1 MGKIKIVALVVDEH
15 KIIKPLEKINEFVIE
30 FVNPDNFTFNE
41 FNSDI
46 ILTVSDWRANIA
58 SILIEAKK
66 RNIPT
71 LMFQDGTL
79 DWIIQ
84 YQGDKYG
91 GSGGPTHFHPILT
104 DKIATIGHQSAR
116 LISSWNEA
124 SKVEVVGF
132 PIIQS
137 IIDEI
142 DFEKKEKLI
151 IKDKVKVLVTSTRQ
165 GWFCEEQKLSF
176 IEALHDLNNYFSAN
190 NKYEVVW
197 RLSRNLSDIVG
208 VENTLKDKESY
219 ELKDIIVDSD
229 IVVSAQSTVVV
240 EAMLQNKPVAIIDYL
255 NSPQFYST
263 SWFITNKK
271 QISSTIESMLRRE
284 ANRMSYQDYLLN
296 DILQLEKNSIELSAE
311 LIKKIVEFKR
321 QYPTKNLP
329 ENMLGFNSPF
339 NNIKRKYELN
349 DIYPK
354 IKEFDKLSNE
364 ELIFKISRYKR
375 ENELLRNELKE
386 KSIFKLVVKA
396 INKIRKK

>member
-15 KIIKPLEKINEFVIE
+15 KIIKPLEKVNEFVIE
-30 FVNPDNFTFNE
+30 FVNPDVFSFNE
-41 FNSDI
+41 FESDI

-84 YQGDKYG
+84 YKGDKYG

-104 DKIATIGHQSAR
+104 DKIATIGYQSAR

-142 DFEKKEKLI
+142 DFEKKAKLI
-151 IKDKVKVLVTSTRQ
+151 TKDKVKVLVTSTRQ

-176 IEALHDLNNYFSAN
+176 VEALLDLNNFFSAN
-190 NKYEVVW
+190 KRFEVVW

-271 QISSTIESMLRRE
+271 QIADTIESMLSRE

-311 LIKKIVEFKR
+311 LIKKMVEFKS
-321 QYPTKNLP
+321 QYPTMNFP

-339 NNIKRKYELN
+339 SNVKRKYELK

-354 IKEFDKLSNE
+354 IGELDKFSNE